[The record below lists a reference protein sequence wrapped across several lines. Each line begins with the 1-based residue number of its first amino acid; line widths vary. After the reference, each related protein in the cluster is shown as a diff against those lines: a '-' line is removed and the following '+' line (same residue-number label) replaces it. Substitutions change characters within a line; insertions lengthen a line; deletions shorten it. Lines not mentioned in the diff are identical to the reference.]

1 MGQSPPGETYNEAG
15 VGLPFY
21 QGRTDFGFRFP
32 TRRVYCTAPTRL
44 AKKGDTLISVRAPVG
59 DINMAAEDCAI
70 GRGVAAAR
78 HKTGSRSYSYQFM
91 RTQEKVFARFEA
103 EGTVFGS
110 IGKKEFHAISYVV
123 PPRDL
128 VLEFE
133 RRVTAVD
140 SRIEA
145 NEQESRTLA
154 ALRDT
159 LLPKLISG
167 ELRVKDAE
175 RLVDRAL

>member
-1 MGQSPPGETYNEAG
+1 
-15 VGLPFY
+15 
-21 QGRTDFGFRFP
+21 
-32 TRRVYCTAPTRL
+32 
-44 AKKGDTLISVRAPVG
+44 VG
-59 DINMAAEDCAI
+59 DINIATERCAI

-91 RTQEKVFARFEA
+91 HSIEEVFARFEG

-110 IGKKEFHAISYVV
+110 IGKNDFHAIPCVM

-128 VLEFE
+128 VFAFE
-133 RRVTAVD
+133 KCLSAIDERIEVNECE
-140 SRIEA
+140 SRI
-145 NEQESRTLA
+145 LA

-167 ELRVKDAE
+167 GLRVPEGTIKLG
-175 RLVDRAL
+175 RRA